1 MKSIIINHDEPRPSW
16 YKKIISYKFYPSF
29 LYEPDL
35 KKIEWYQKVQKEKGK
50 KVLAYFKS
58 GSYGNETIMDGCRYF
73 YYNDKAKNKYSWIF
87 NRVKIEAKSFVAKN
101 NLIEKEK
108 LHTIHFNTNFN
119 LKAGE
124 SIVTTDIDD
133 AYWEIAF
140 KMGVIKERL
149 FRKCLEIED
158 ENVNIKELRNAS
170 LANLGSD
177 KVYQVVEDM
186 VYTGKKIVFKCDP
199 KLKMLHNNI
208 TYTCCEL
215 MFNLS
220 KMLGDD
226 FKDYKTDEI
235 NYKRTKENV
244 KMVNSYLK
252 KHNLPFTNTYLKP
265 EIKEPSGTNQKA
277 LPKKLGNKAT
287 KTQIYEK

>member
-1 MKSIIINHDEPRPSW
+1 MKNTIIKHDEPRPNW
-16 YKKIISYKFYPSF
+16 YKKATYKFYPSF
-29 LYEPDL
+29 LYETAL
-35 KKIEWYQKVQKEKGK
+35 KSIESYQKREKDKGK

-58 GSYGNETIMDGCRYF
+58 GSYGNETIIDCCRDF

-87 NRVKIEAKSFVAKN
+87 NRVKIEAKSFVAN
-101 NLIEKEK
+101 NVLIEKEK
-108 LHTIHFNTNFN
+108 FPTIHFNPNFK
-119 LKAGE
+119 LKKAE
-124 SIVTTDIDD
+124 TIVTTDIDD

-149 FRKCLEIED
+149 FRRCLEIED
-158 ENVNIKELRNAS
+158 DNVNIKELRNAS

-186 VYTGKKIVFKCDP
+186 IYTGKNIVFKCDP

-244 KMVNSYLK
+244 KLVNSYLK
-252 KHNLPFTNTYLKP
+252 KHSLPFTNTYLKP

-277 LPKKLGNKAT
+277 LPKKLRTKAT